1 MSNPLDN
8 SQIIDSML
16 NSDSP
21 DAKAAI
27 IAFARHLSTFPLSTA
42 NMVTFTKII
51 SKNYSEAADIFF
63 TRRTPDSFFSTLPQ
77 TAELIIFALSTLSN
91 YRYSELYSPITLSC
105 LGILVNNY
113 RNPSKDQNIYSL
125 KTSDIYHIAK
135 YLQKKEKNIES
146 LILDLLENIGS
157 LPSSA
162 GEISKVARNILNNW
176 FDNSKRLDQ
185 VIPFTILK

>member
-1 MSNPLDN
+1 MSSPFNN

-16 NSDSP
+16 SSDSP

-27 IAFARHLSTFPLSTA
+27 IAFAKHLSTFPLSAA
-42 NMVTFTKII
+42 NVETFTKII
-51 SKNYSEAADIFF
+51 NKNYSEAADIIFS
-63 TRRTPDSFFSTLPQ
+63 TRTPDSFFSTLPQ

-91 YRYSELYSPITLSC
+91 YRNSELYSPITQSC

-113 RNPSKDQNIYSL
+113 RNPSKGQAIYSL

-135 YLQKKEKNIES
+135 YLQKKEKKIES

-157 LPSSA
+157 LPSSV
-162 GEISKVARNILNNW
+162 GEISKVARNILTNW
-176 FDNSKRLDQ
+176 LDNSKRLDQ
-185 VIPFTILK
+185 IIPFTILK